1 MMETKDYMLEKY
13 YGGETDHREE
23 ATLRR
28 ILATDKSADGR
39 LMRALGEIYDMAA
52 PDEIKPVRRRF
63 SGWSVWISAVAA
75 AIAVIATV
83 GAWLLP
89 GSDVEPDMAV
99 TASCGGQGSGAR
111 IVTDPD
117 EAMTIFA
124 GAMAMA
130 QSRID
135 AANLTAFKTVDRISM
150 NVNASIENQISSI
163 PNFR

>member
-1 MMETKDYMLEKY
+1 MMETKDYLLEKY
-13 YGGETDHREE
+13 YRGETDRREE
-23 ATLRR
+23 DTLQR
-28 ILATDKSADGR
+28 ILATDESPDGR

-52 PDEIKPVRRRF
+52 PGEIKPVRKRF

-83 GAWLLP
+83 GAWILP

>member
-1 MMETKDYMLEKY
+1 MMETKDYLLEKY
-13 YGGETDHREE
+13 YGGETNRREE
-23 ATLRR
+23 ATLRS
-28 ILATDKSADGR
+28 ILAADESADGR
-39 LMRALGEIYDMAA
+39 LMRALGEIYAMAA

-83 GAWLLP
+83 GAWILP

-99 TASCGGQGSGAR
+99 TASGGGQGSGAR

-135 AANLTAFKTVDRISM
+135 AANVITLQGVEKVAMAIDATL
-150 NVNASIENQISSI
+150 EYQISII
-163 PNFR
+163 PNIK